1 MTHTDAT
8 KMMQRGQGTTED
20 LFAAIAPLD
29 APMSEGGG
37 DVCQPP
43 PPTTTTGK
51 RHREE
56 DNDSGDD
63 DDDHDNDHDNDND
76 NNGDDEQ
83 EEVPAWVRYMPRGTL
98 SSSSSGHAPSGEGT
112 DADMHTTVA
121 VKPSSNAFGP
131 TSSRAKGQKRLKTG
145 REPPP
150 SSLDPATASQQ
161 RIKDKLRRCNVTEAA
176 VLFSMS
182 ASVDK

>member
-1 MTHTDAT
+1 
-8 KMMQRGQGTTED
+8 
-20 LFAAIAPLD
+20 
-29 APMSEGGG
+29 MSEGGG

-51 RHREE
+51 RRREE
-56 DNDSGDD
+56 DNDNGDD
-63 DDDHDNDHDNDND
+63 DDDDDDN

-98 SSSSSGHAPSGEGT
+98 SSSSGHAPSGEGT